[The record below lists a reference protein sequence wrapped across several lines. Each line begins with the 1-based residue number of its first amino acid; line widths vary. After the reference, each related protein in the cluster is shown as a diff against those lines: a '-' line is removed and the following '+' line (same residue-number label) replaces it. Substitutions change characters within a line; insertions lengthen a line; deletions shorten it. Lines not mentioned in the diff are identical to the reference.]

1 MLLSLLPHGSIVFLE
16 LLDLILAHITSKIG
30 TLWLLKG
37 TVVVGRVASGQLR
50 LKEAVHSVSIMFW
63 SLASLSP
70 PPPRCKKR
78 SDVSDV
84 SDSALDKARRAVM
97 NVEMKYLFM
106 FEV

>member
-1 MLLSLLPHGSIVFLE
+1 VKLGRSGFSKVQSSSVGS
-16 LLDLILAHITSKIG
+16 S
-30 TLWLLKG
+30 
-37 TVVVGRVASGQLR
+37 SGQLR

-70 PPPRCKKR
+70 PPPRCRKR